1 MSKAGRSII
10 LGRCIASGLFVTAAL
25 LACLSSLSGSSSAQP
40 ARRSTDWQP
49 GDYTQTLYFDGLT
62 RTYLLHLPT
71 AYTTSQEL
79 PLIIVLHG
87 GGGNADNIST
97 TTGMSGEADRRSFI
111 VVYPEGT
118 GAISTWDAVHC
129 CGYALANNIDDVGF
143 IRALIQT
150 LTATLAIDSHRI
162 YAAGF
167 SNGAMLTYRLGADL
181 SDVLAAIAPVAGT
194 IGGQATDAS
203 PTVTI
208 RVPDRPMPI
217 IAFHGRLDQNVLY
230 DGGHGTA
237 TSGTRVDL
245 AVSQSI
251 TFWVQ
256 HNGCA
261 PTPQSSV
268 SASANITTETYT
280 HCRNQTDVI
289 LYTIGNQGH
298 AWPGGQAGPLGDDP
312 THEITAT
319 SLIYD
324 FFMQHPRLDQSIFLP
339 LVQR

>member
-1 MSKAGRSII
+1 MGKVGRHII
-10 LGRCIASGLFVTAAL
+10 LSRCVASGLFMLAAL
-25 LACLSSLSGSSSAQP
+25 LACLLGVSSSSSAQP
-40 ARRSTDWQP
+40 AQRLADWQP

-62 RTYLLHLPT
+62 RTYLLHLPA

-79 PLIIVLHG
+79 PLVIVLHG
-87 GGGNADNIST
+87 GGGNADNISN

-111 VVYPEGT
+111 VAYPEGT
-118 GAISTWDAVHC
+118 GAIPTWNAAHC

-143 IRALIQT
+143 MRALIQT
-150 LTATLAIDSHRI
+150 LTATLAIDAHRI

-167 SNGAMLTYRLGADL
+167 SNGAMLTYRLGAEL
-181 SDVLAAIAPVAGT
+181 SDVLASIAPVAGT
-194 IGGQATDAS
+194 IGGQATDTS

-208 RVPDRPMPI
+208 RAPDRPVPV
-217 IAFHGRLDQNVLY
+217 IAFHGQLDQHVLY
-230 DGGHGTA
+230 EGGHGTA
-237 TSGTRVDL
+237 TSGMRVDL
-245 AVSQSI
+245 SVAQSI
-251 TFWVQ
+251 TFWAQ

-268 SASANITTETYT
+268 SASGNITTEMYT
-280 HCRNQTDVI
+280 RCRNQADVT

-298 AWPGGQAGPLGDDP
+298 AWPGGHAGPLGDDP

-324 FFMQHPRLDQSIFLP
+324 FFMQHPRLDQSVFLP